1 MRVDLILSHWP
12 MFAHG
17 VWMTLQLTFIAIAI
31 GFVIALPAGIARARR
46 VPYASPAIN
55 AYVYLF
61 RGTPLLVQ
69 TYLVYYGLS
78 QFDWI
83 RASWA
88 WTFLRDPWWCAVLAF
103 SLNSGAYAT
112 EIIRGAVETTPKGE
126 IEARVQ
132 EMLGLVQLE
141 KFAKRA
147 PHQLSGGQRQRVAL
161 ARALAKRPRVLLLD
175 EPLAALDKKLR
186 EKTQFELM
194 EIQATLGTTFMIV
207 THDQEEAMTVADR
220 IAVMDRGRIVQM
232 GTPAEVYEQP
242 ATRYVAEFVGDVNLI
257 DAKVTGAD
265 GGSPGKLVGIAA
277 AQLQGDRVLGVVKAD
292 QALAVAMKHGRRRHH
307 PGSRRLDQRAPLRQR
322 RERHG

>member
-12 MFAHG
+12 MFAEG

-83 RASWA
+83 RESWA

-126 IEARVQ
+126 IEA
-132 EMLGLVQLE
+132 
-141 KFAKRA
+141 
-147 PHQLSGGQRQRVAL
+147 
-161 ARALAKRPRVLLLD
+161 ARALGLSPRQIDRLVLIPSALRRALPQYGNEVVFMLHGSVIASVITLQD
-175 EPLAALDKKLR
+175 ILGAGRTLNARFYLAYEGILTADVLYMAITFILVTVFRRLETRYLR
-186 EKTQFELM
+186 HLQPR
-194 EIQATLGTTFMIV
+194 
-207 THDQEEAMTVADR
+207 AMT
-220 IAVMDRGRIVQM
+220 
-232 GTPAEVYEQP
+232 
-242 ATRYVAEFVGDVNLI
+242 
-257 DAKVTGAD
+257 
-265 GGSPGKLVGIAA
+265 
-277 AQLQGDRVLGVVKAD
+277 
-292 QALAVAMKHGRRRHH
+292 
-307 PGSRRLDQRAPLRQR
+307 
-322 RERHG
+322 